1 MTFSVSNGSTQ
12 WSLVLGPCSF
22 TLNVKDLVD
31 EMTKIYQ
38 EVRLAN
44 WSLLLSQR
52 QDFLNNHLAPFPIT
66 PNQDGTMEMRD
77 EVLSGV
83 GPQDM
88 DTSGYQVSDL
98 DDVESYWENDQ
109 LDADAVFRPGID
121 TPFSAP
127 NIEVLRW
134 VQWLK
139 TRF

>member
-1 MTFSVSNGSTQ
+1 MTVSVSNGSIV
-12 WSLVLGPCSF
+12 WSLDLGPCSF

-31 EMTKIYQ
+31 EMTKISQ
-38 EVRLAN
+38 EVRLAT

-52 QDFLNNHLAPFPIT
+52 QNFLNNHLAPFIIS
-66 PNQDGTMEMRD
+66 PNQEGTMEMRD

-121 TPFSAP
+121 TPFFAP
-127 NIEVLRW
+127 
-134 VQWLK
+134 K
-139 TRF
+139 